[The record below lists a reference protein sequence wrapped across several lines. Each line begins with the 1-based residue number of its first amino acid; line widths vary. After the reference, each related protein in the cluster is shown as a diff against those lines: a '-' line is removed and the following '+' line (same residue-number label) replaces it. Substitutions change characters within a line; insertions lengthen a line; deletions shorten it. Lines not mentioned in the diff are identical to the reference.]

1 MKVPTPDH
9 ELKGRCSVI
18 HNNTLYVFSKNGLQY
33 IDLEKDAKWHA
44 PTSYTSGDPVLVDDA
59 VCMLGGVEGNED
71 EQALYVVGGTGGG
84 DFYSGLQR
92 YSFKDTTWST
102 LGSVGVLTGLTGHGA
117 GYISSSHKIVV
128 FGGSSSGDTVP
139 AGQTFTIETVPPY
152 GSGSQLPQGAPN
164 SNNPY
169 LMAWDA
175 SNVAM
180 MGGQTS
186 SAAVWTF
193 SDTTGWTTSGASLP
207 SPSTVS
213 DTTQPIVMDDSAGG
227 KILMTFNMDG
237 SADSVQSYALVNDEG
252 KAQAATPLKRS
263 LSDYPTYNS
272 SYAPSKKWP
281 EFSLAQQ
288 QGMVVVAGGS
298 GDETLAIFNQT
309 SNSWANATEL
319 FYGKPQHTLKHHT
332 TTTSFTSSTPTSTST
347 STSSSSASVTPTST
361 SSSTP
366 AAAAGGSTS
375 HADLKTILGA
385 TLGSVCG
392 VAIILLLLLFL
403 LRRKKQ
409 QQIQNGQR
417 PNDSKDRL
425 SFQDQGLG
433 HDQGLA
439 PLAAGAY
446 PMAKSPVPFASMSN
460 DSLAIMSGRATGEK
474 SLKPPPNN
482 GYGLSSKPRDS
493 SPLSPIPSSGLA
505 PSSMYS
511 QSSEAAAIV
520 AGGAAGA
527 GAGAAVGSNKAG
539 DRTTDE
545 GWGKYFEDNNDTS
558 NLGMPADR
566 STVSSVYTKSD
577 YRGSAWPM
585 TNLAPINFGFLDQ
598 PKPLGQVYSGSPTT
612 ESSSSVGI
620 GRSLAIPEAQSAR
633 ISSADSISLMSD
645 DDPHDTAWTGA
656 HKQSWLGRPPSS
668 NYSTSFYN
676 SSTRDLQNTGSGYFP
691 DMDNRQSHGR
701 RSSVIIPDDI
711 DEIRTP
717 GRTQNVNS
725 DMSWLNI
732 HADR

>member
-1 MKVPTPDH
+1 MKVPAPIY
-9 ELKGRCSVI
+9 ELKGHCSAI
-18 HNNTLYVFSKNGLQY
+18 YNNTLYVFSKNGFQK
-33 IDLEKDAKWHA
+33 IDLEEDGKWKKVPGS
-44 PTSYTSGDPVLVDDA
+44 PTLVDDA
-59 VCMLGGVEGNED
+59 ACVLGGDEGNED
-71 EQALYVVGGTGGG
+71 AKAFYVVGGTGG
-84 DFYSGLQR
+84 DASYSGLQR

-102 LGSVGVLTGLTGHGA
+102 LGATSIGMAGRTGHGA

-128 FGGSSSGDTVP
+128 YGGNQPGTTGTSSQSY
-139 AGQTFTIETVPPY
+139 TIDAVSPY
-152 GSGSQLPQGAPN
+152 DSQSQLTQGAPPA
-164 SNNPY
+164 SSPY
-169 LMAWDA
+169 LMTWDS

-186 SAAVWTF
+186 SADVWIF
-193 SDTTGWTTSGASLP
+193 GDSTGWTQSGASLE
-207 SPSTVS
+207 SPTSVS
-213 DTTQPIVMDDSAGG
+213 DTTKPIVMDDSGG
-227 KILMTFNMDG
+227 KVLMTFNMDG
-237 SADSVQSYALVNDEG
+237 SADSVKSYALVNDDG
-252 KAQAATPLKRS
+252 KAQVATSLKKRS
-263 LSDYPTYNS
+263 LSDYPAYNS
-272 SYAPSKKWP
+272 SNAPTKKWSD
-281 EFSLAQQ
+281 FSLAQQ

-319 FYGKPQHTLKHHT
+319 FYGKPQHTLKHNT
-332 TTTSFTSSTPTSTST
+332 TTTSFTSSTPTSTSI
-347 STSSSSASVTPTST
+347 SSSSASVTPTPT

-366 AAAAGGSTS
+366 AAAAGASTS

-409 QQIQNGQR
+409 QQIQSGQR

-425 SFQDQGLG
+425 SFQDQGL
-433 HDQGLA
+433 A
-439 PLAAGAY
+439 PLTAGAY

-460 DSLAIMSGRATGEK
+460 DSLAIMSGHATGEK
-474 SLKPPPNN
+474 SLKPPSNN

-511 QSSEAAAIV
+511 QSSEAAAII
-520 AGGAAGA
+520 AGGMAGA

-545 GWGKYFEDNNDTS
+545 GWGKYFEDNKDTS

-585 TNLAPINFGFLDQ
+585 TNLTPINFGFLDQ

-612 ESSSSVGI
+612 ESSTSLGHN
-620 GRSLAIPEAQSAR
+620 LAIPEAQSAR
-633 ISSADSISLMSD
+633 ISTASSISLMSE

-691 DMDNRQSHGR
+691 DMDNRQSMGHGR

-711 DEIRTP
+711 DELRAT
-717 GRTQNVNS
+717 GRNANVNS

>member
-1 MKVPTPDH
+1 MKVPSPKY
-9 ELKGRCSVI
+9 ELKGHCSVI
-18 HNNTLYVFSKNGLQY
+18 YSNTLYVFSKNGLQY
-33 IDLEKDAKWHA
+33 IELEKDAKWKA
-44 PTSYTSGDPVLVDDA
+44 PTGGSPVLVDDA
-59 VCMLGGVEGNED
+59 ACMLGGVDGNED
-71 EQALYVVGGTGGG
+71 EQALYVVGGTG
-84 DFYSGLQR
+84 DDDSYSGLQR
-92 YSFKDTTWST
+92 YSFKDTSWSI
-102 LGSVGVLTGLTGHGA
+102 LGNGKTVLTGLTGHGA

-128 FGGSSSGDTVP
+128 FGGNLSGATVP
-139 AGQTFTIETVPPY
+139 NDQSYTIDAVPPY
-152 GSGSQLPQGAPN
+152 GSNSRTSQGAPL

-169 LMAWDA
+169 LMTWDS

-186 SAAVWTF
+186 SADVWIF
-193 SDTTGWTTSGASLP
+193 GDMTGWTTSGASLP
-207 SPSTVS
+207 SATSVS
-213 DTTQPIVMDDSAGG
+213 DTIQPIVMDDSSGG
-227 KILMTFNMDG
+227 KVLMTFNMDG
-237 SADSVQSYALVNDEG
+237 SADSVQSYALVSDDG
-252 KAQAATPLKRS
+252 KAQAATPIKKRS
-263 LSDYPTYNS
+263 LSHYPEYNNTL
-272 SYAPSKKWP
+272 APTKKWS

-288 QGMVVVAGGS
+288 PGMVVVAGGN

-319 FYGKPQHTLKHHT
+319 FYGKPQHTSKHHT

-347 STSSSSASVTPTST
+347 SSSSASVTPTST
-361 SSSTP
+361 PSSIP

-425 SFQDQGLG
+425 SFQDQGL
-433 HDQGLA
+433 A

-446 PMAKSPVPFASMSN
+446 PMAKSPVPFAAMSN

-474 SLKPPPNN
+474 SLKPPPANN

-511 QSSEAAAIV
+511 QGSEAAAIV

-585 TNLAPINFGFLDQ
+585 TNLTPINFGFLDQ
-598 PKPLGQVYSGSPTT
+598 PKPLGQVYSGSPAT
-612 ESSSSVGI
+612 ESSSSIGI

-676 SSTRDLQNTGSGYFP
+676 SSSRDVQNTSSGYFP

-717 GRTQNVNS
+717 GRSANVNS

-732 HADR
+732 HAER